1 MTGFLSRFFFEECM
15 TIWGNCENLDD
26 CVLIA
31 FCTNCQCHRSSNS
44 TLLLAHTWSV
54 WSHWRHGQCDDRCDL
69 HYSICMSAQ
78 THGHEFCE
86 LLKIVEKKIRK
97 LISFCVLNIVFSI
110 EQHDSMWLRAKK
122 NFNCVNLNAEKKTPA
137 QLKLTHPEN
146 SVRIAHEIMKHEK
159 TQLKLRQKG
168 NRQSGRWLTAETNFT
183 HSERTHRME
192 KNFSL
197 LVSAWSSSSPSSALS
212 HRLQVNLILGTF
224 LCSADSTLLL

>member
-1 MTGFLSRFFFEECM
+1 MTGFLSRFFFRRM
-15 TIWGNCENLDD
+15 HDNLRKLWESRPLCVD
-26 CVLIA
+26 CFLHELSVSPQQQLVTSSRTHVIGVKSLTTRPVWWSMWSSL
-31 FCTNCQCHRSSNS
+31 FNLHVSSNS
-44 TLLLAHTWSV
+44 WTWV
-54 WSHWRHGQCDDRCDL
+54 LWAFEDRR
-69 HYSICMSAQ
+69 
-78 THGHEFCE
+78 
-86 LLKIVEKKIRK
+86 KKIRK

-197 LVSAWSSSSPSSALS
+197 LVGSVEFFSVFCALS
-212 HRLQVNLILGTF
+212 PAA
-224 LCSADSTLLL
+224 S